1 MKLTDII
8 NAIGTVVSIV
18 CTLTSTYIAYRTF
31 KKPSR
36 KHKPKHK
43 RR

>member
-8 NAIGTVVSIV
+8 NAIGTVVSVV
-18 CTLTSTYIAYRTF
+18 CMVTNTYIAYRTF
-31 KKPSR
+31 KKSSR